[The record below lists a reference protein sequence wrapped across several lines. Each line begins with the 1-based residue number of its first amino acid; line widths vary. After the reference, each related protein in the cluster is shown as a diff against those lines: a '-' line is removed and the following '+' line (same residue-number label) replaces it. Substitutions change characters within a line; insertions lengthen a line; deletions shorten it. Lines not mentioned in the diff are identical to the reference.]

1 MELYIRHP
9 QVPEDKCKKE
19 ERNREGERERE
30 AKSKKML
37 REKTRKISKEL
48 FL

>member
-19 ERNREGERERE
+19 ERNRERERERGKVKE
-30 AKSKKML
+30 NV
-37 REKTRKISKEL
+37 ERKD
-48 FL
+48 

>member
-19 ERNREGERERE
+19 ERKRERD
-30 AKSKKML
+30 
-37 REKTRKISKEL
+37 RERGKVKENVERKD
-48 FL
+48 